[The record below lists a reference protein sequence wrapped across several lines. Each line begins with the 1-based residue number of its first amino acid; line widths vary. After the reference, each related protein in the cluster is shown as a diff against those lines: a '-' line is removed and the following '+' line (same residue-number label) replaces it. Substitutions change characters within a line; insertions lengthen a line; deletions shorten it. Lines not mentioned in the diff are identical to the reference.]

1 MCVISGMYFYAWSHN
16 GGITQ
21 YLLPPY
27 SSASYFLFFSLMR
40 VWAPYLISF
49 ALAALWVL
57 VMKHENKKRDGQFF
71 YPEEYLLA
79 LLSIGTVGWPSA
91 VAFFLLFLLV
101 FIIGSIVVT
110 AIKGK
115 EARMSSR
122 YLWIPVALSV
132 ILLQEF
138 LFEGSGIWNIL
149 KI

>member
-1 MCVISGMYFYAWSHN
+1 MYFYAWSHN

-40 VWAPYLISF
+40 VWAPSLISF

-57 VMKHENKKRDGQFF
+57 AMKHENKKRDEQFF
-71 YPEEYLLA
+71 YPEEYFLA
-79 LLSIGTVGWPSA
+79 LLSIGIVGWPS
-91 VAFFLLFLLV
+91 VVVFFLIF
-101 FIIGSIVVT
+101 FIAFVIGSITVT
-110 AIKGK
+110 VIKGK
-115 EARMSSR
+115 EARISSQ

-132 ILLQEF
+132 ILLQEL
-138 LFEGSGIWNIL
+138 LFEGSSIWNLL